1 MHAARRIGSALTN
14 GTYRKTLVALGA
26 SVITVAALA
35 IFPAAA
41 SATSASPA
49 AVSATATSAYTS
61 GARVSS
67 ICSTPPNSGEEFDRC
82 TGTTWAPTSCQ
93 QNQNYNGTN
102 GPFNVLAA
110 HNGCFVRVW
119 LHQDPWNGS
128 NWGNGWTKCIPGG
141 TYDLSVPPQFQHPL
155 NIYVSGNSNPC

>member
-1 MHAARRIGSALTN
+1 MHAARRIGSARIS
-14 GTYRKTLVALGA
+14 GAYRKPLITLGA
-26 SVITVAALA
+26 SFITVAAFA
-35 IFPAAA
+35 IFPATA

-49 AVSATATSAYTS
+49 AVSATSAYTS
-61 GARVSS
+61 GARVAS
-67 ICSTPPNSGEEFDRC
+67 ICNNPPNSGEEFDRC
-82 TGTTWAPTSCQ
+82 TGSAWLGTSCA

-128 NWGNGWTKCIPGG
+128 NWGNGWTHCIAGG
-141 TYDLSVPPQFQHPL
+141 TYDQIVPSQYQHPL
-155 NIYVSGNSNPC
+155 NIYVSSNSSSC